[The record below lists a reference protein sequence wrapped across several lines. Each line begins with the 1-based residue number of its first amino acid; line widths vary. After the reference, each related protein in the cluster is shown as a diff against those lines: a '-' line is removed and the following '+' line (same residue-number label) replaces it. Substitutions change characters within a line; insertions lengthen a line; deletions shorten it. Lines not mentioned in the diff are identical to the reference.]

1 MSFILDALKKSESD
15 RQRQSGPALFEVRV
29 ASSKTQLPVWAL
41 AVGAL
46 LLVNIV
52 IVGWLL
58 SRRSAHA
65 ESAAAMPPAAT
76 SNVVAATAPVPAGP
90 APAVPQPYGT
100 AAGSYRPQ
108 SNSGEPTLGHGN
120 MAGVPAASTTSAAPT
135 SAATSATTSAA
146 PTGPLSAPIS
156 TPPSA
161 APSPALGAQLPPGP
175 APAATAAHNTDDS
188 GTSEAANPDDYAP
201 AKEGSSTPLFKGH
214 VRRSTDGGYTLYQDA
229 AVAPAANLPQLRLD
243 LHVYAARP
251 EDRFALI
258 NMHRVH
264 EGDALPEGVRVE
276 SINPEGVVLSH
287 NGSKFLLPRD

>member
-29 ASSKTQLPVWAL
+29 ASPKTQLPWWAL

-65 ESAAAMPPAAT
+65 ESVATAPPPAT
-76 SNVVAATAPVPAGP
+76 SNVAPVNAPVNAPVTAP
-90 APAVPQPYGT
+90 APAAPAPVVPQPYGMT
-100 AAGSYRPQ
+100 AGSYRPQ
-108 SNSGEPTLGHGN
+108 PNSGEPTLGNGIV
-120 MAGVPAASTTSAAPT
+120 AGAPVASTATPT
-135 SAATSATTSAA
+135 SVPTSV
-146 PTGPLSAPIS
+146 PT
-156 TPPSA
+156 SA
-161 APSPALGAQLPPGP
+161 APSPTAGGQMPPGP
-175 APAATAAHNTDDS
+175 APATAATQSAADS
-188 GTSEAANPDDYAP
+188 GTPEPANPDDYAP
-201 AKEGSSTPLFKGH
+201 AKEGSSTPIFKGH

-229 AVAPAANLPQLRLD
+229 AVAPGANLPQLRLD
-243 LHVYAARP
+243 LHVYAGRP